1 MRLSAL
7 LLIIGILC
15 AACSTST
22 PPKPAAEESAQNA
35 ATKQF
40 EFVSDPA
47 MKELMA
53 TKVEGLSEALW
64 AGNVEETA
72 PKTNADWKR
81 FETAAVGLIDAG
93 KAMMAPPLA
102 KDEGKWKEEVS
113 KFTSLAEAG
122 LKGAQE
128 KNLAALN
135 DAANKM
141 IEDSCTSCHK
151 LYYTGQ

>member
-1 MRLSAL
+1 MFDFD
-7 LLIIGILC
+7 
-15 AACSTST
+15 AAKAAAKE
-22 PPKPAAEESAQNA
+22 PPQNA

-53 TKVEGLSEALW
+53 KRVEGLSEALW
-64 AGNVEETA
+64 AGNVEETT
-72 PKTNADWKR
+72 PKNDADWKR
-81 FETAAVGLIDAG
+81 FETAALGLIDEG

-113 KFTSLAEAG
+113 KFTLLAEAG
-122 LKGAQE
+122 LKGARE
-128 KNLAALN
+128 KNLTALN

-141 IEDSCTSCHK
+141 IEESCTSCHK